1 MRVLNQSMRRGDRS
15 TRSLRQSTGEEVMC
29 FFEILKQMIMQQSK
43 LCIVLFS
50 VALMTGVMGV
60 TDSYAVYDVPP
71 GRRITWSAGLDPV
84 GGIPNYTNVTCTGL
98 DPTGVADN
106 TSKIQTCINS
116 AASRTAVFI
125 PAGTYKISADLNMKS
140 NIALRGAKATAS
152 GPFLPNAD
160 ASMTTLNLTGGSRI
174 VFPGGSKSA
183 NWNPGPISGTPI
195 TAGYTQG
202 STTLTLSDASSYAVN
217 DWILVY
223 QNTDSNDISVWE
235 SYLGEDASSGDPHVF
250 QQYTRV
256 TGKNG
261 NVLTI
266 SPPLY
271 LVTKSPTGQS
281 VRKQTF
287 GVVMAGV
294 ENMRL
299 NGSGTQSY
307 GIVSIVFS
315 KNVWVKG
322 VETYYSGNYY
332 GGSPHVW
339 IQFSLQ
345 CEVRDG
351 YYHYGSGYDGGMNY
365 GVQMMNWNSAHKVE
379 NNIVRETRHAI
390 AFYGK
395 SWSVGLYNFTD
406 DN

>member
-1 MRVLNQSMRRGDRS
+1 MEDTNIMRGANRS
-15 TRSLRQSTGEEVMC
+15 TRSLRPSIREEVMYL
-29 FFEILKQMIMQQSK
+29 FEILKSMIMRRSK
-43 LCIVLFS
+43 LGFVLFS
-50 VALMTGVMGV
+50 LALMTGVTGT
-60 TDSYAVYDVPP
+60 TDSYAYDVPP
-71 GRRITWSAGLDPV
+71 GRRITWNAGLDPV

-106 TSKIQTCINS
+106 TRRIQTCINN
-116 AASRTAVFI
+116 AASGTVVFI

-202 STTLTLSDASSYAVN
+202 STSLTLSDASSYAVN
-217 DWILVY
+217 DWISVY

-271 LVTKSPTGQS
+271 LVT
-281 VRKQTF
+281 
-287 GVVMAGV
+287 
-294 ENMRL
+294 
-299 NGSGTQSY
+299 
-307 GIVSIVFS
+307 
-315 KNVWVKG
+315 
-322 VETYYSGNYY
+322 
-332 GGSPHVW
+332 
-339 IQFSLQ
+339 
-345 CEVRDG
+345 
-351 YYHYGSGYDGGMNY
+351 
-365 GVQMMNWNSAHKVE
+365 
-379 NNIVRETRHAI
+379 
-390 AFYGK
+390 
-395 SWSVGLYNFTD
+395 
-406 DN
+406 